1 MRWVDAAKKFLVAI
15 ASKEIMSVQPLLQD
29 EVKLTSWSCD
39 VVGKHETMIALQ
51 NFFDFVDNI
60 KIQIINTAYRNKYV
74 CMECEMYYE
83 TTSKNNKIKKVVSP
97 VIYILEFDDWTKIKL
112 IRLYRMK
119 EGEKQ

>member
-1 MRWVDAAKKFLVAI
+1 MRWVDASKQFLVAI
-15 ASKEIMSVQPLLQD
+15 ASREIMSVQPLLND
-29 EVKLTSWSCD
+29 KVKLTSWSCD
-39 VVGKHETMIALQ
+39 IAGKHETMIALQ

-83 TTSKNNKIKKVVSP
+83 TTSKNNQINKVVSP
-97 VIYILEFDDWTKIKL
+97 MVYILEFDDWSKIKL

-119 EGEKQ
+119 EGAQE